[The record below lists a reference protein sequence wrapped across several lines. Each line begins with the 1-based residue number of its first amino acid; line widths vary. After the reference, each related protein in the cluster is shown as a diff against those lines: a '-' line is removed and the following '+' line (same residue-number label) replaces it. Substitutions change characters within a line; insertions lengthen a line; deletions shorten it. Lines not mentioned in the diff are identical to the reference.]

1 MSRCQFK
8 DQAPEAAK
16 VTAYDESHAQDYLR
30 LLDAEVSMPQSN
42 PNGRRRCT
50 RATSRAQ
57 GG

>member
-30 LLDAEVSMPQSN
+30 LLDAED
-42 PNGRRRCT
+42 
-50 RATSRAQ
+50 
-57 GG
+57 GGAD